1 MSSVSTPAL
10 AAQQQLGSFGGRLI
24 GPDDS
29 DYDEAR
35 SLFNAMIDK
44 RPALIARCAN
54 AGDVTKAV
62 AFARERDLPIA
73 IRGGAHNGAGLG
85 SVDDGVVID
94 LSLMRDVEVDPEA
107 RTVRVGGGCT
117 WGEVDAKT
125 NEHGLATPSGI
136 ISTTGVGGLTLGG
149 GLGHLTR
156 KCGLAIDNLLEAEV
170 VLADGEQV
178 RANADENPDLYW
190 ALRGGGGNFGVVTS
204 FLFRLHEVGTVIAG
218 PTFWPVESGAEV
230 LRAYRDFL
238 PNAPRELNGFFLFG
252 SVPPGPPFPEELHL
266 RPVCGVVWCY
276 AGADEDAAAAAM
288 APLLDALPE
297 PLLHGP
303 APMPHPAIQGAFDGV
318 YPAGDQWYWRADF
331 VKDIPDE
338 AVEIHAK
345 FGAEMPT
352 WKCTMH
358 LYPIDGAAHDVGSA
372 DTAWSYR
379 DATYGAVFAGVDPD
393 PANVDAIR
401 RWSIDYQEALHPYS
415 AGGAYVN
422 MMMDE
427 GQERVRASYR
437 DNYDRLAEIKA
448 KYDPDNAFRV
458 NQNIRPKA
466 A

>member
-1 MSSVSTPAL
+1 
-10 AAQQQLGSFGGRLI
+10 
-24 GPDDS
+24 
-29 DYDEAR
+29 
-35 SLFNAMIDK
+35 
-44 RPALIARCAN
+44 
-54 AGDVTKAV
+54 
-62 AFARERDLPIA
+62 
-73 IRGGAHNGAGLG
+73 
-85 SVDDGVVID
+85 
-94 LSLMRDVEVDPEA
+94 
-107 RTVRVGGGCT
+107 
-117 WGEVDAKT
+117 VDAAT

-170 VLADGEQV
+170 VLANGEQV
-178 RANADENPDLYW
+178 RASADENPDLYW

-266 RPVCGVVWCY
+266 RPISGIVWCY
-276 AGADEDAAAAAM
+276 AGADEEAAAAAM

-338 AVEIHAK
+338 AIEIHAK
-345 FGAEMPT
+345 YGAEMPT

-379 DATYGAVFAGVDPD
+379 DATWGAVFAGVDPD

-401 RWSIDYQEALHPYS
+401 RWSVDYQEALHPYS

-437 DNYDRLAEIKA
+437 DNYDRLAQIKA
-448 KYDPDNAFRV
+448 KYDPDNTFRV
-458 NQNIRPKA
+458 NQNIQPTA
-466 A
+466 S